1 VTQPLDPEIK
11 ALRAILRALKPL
23 PRDMRLRVLDA
34 VYEIVRV
41 RLRDA
46 ALAATELSD
55 EEGT

>member
-34 VYEIVRV
+34 VFVIVRV

-46 ALAATELSD
+46 ALAATEPTD